1 MCPKLFKVFKLVN
14 MYLLDNYDKICNKG
28 RFTSDGPFIQFVS
41 LRIKGRYS
49 VLSCVLIHEIFQ
61 HNVC

>member
-14 MYLLDNYDKICNKG
+14 MYLLDNDKICTKG

-41 LRIKGRYS
+41 LRIKDRYS
-49 VLSCVLIHEIFQ
+49 VLSCVYIDTRDIST
-61 HNVC
+61 

>member
-14 MYLLDNYDKICNKG
+14 MYLLGNYDKISTKG